1 MVVLGNI
8 DTAILLAPLS
18 GTEYQVIISL
28 EGKVVALDIQC
39 GTFTFGLFSVSYIE
53 YFYTL
58 LSCILEKLN
67 RSCQWSCFGFG
78 CPFLPSFLLKFSI
91 VFAAFYG
98 IVGGVHES
106 LVYIRYDS
114 NRLI

>member
-1 MVVLGNI
+1 MVVLGDI
-8 DTAILLAPLS
+8 ETAILLAPLS

-28 EGKVVALDIQC
+28 EGKVVALDIQR
-39 GTFTFGLFSVSYIE
+39 GTFTFGLFSVGYIE
-53 YFYTL
+53 YFHTFL
-58 LSCILEKLN
+58 GSILEKLN

-78 CPFLPSFLLKFSI
+78 CPFLPSFVLKFST
-91 VFAAFYG
+91 VFDALYG